1 MPRPRVIKKSKRQ
14 TASRQGAFKS
24 LRVSDGFRDFVLDQ
38 LSGVPLLLA
47 KPMFGG
53 LGLYTGDT
61 FFGIVA
67 ADVLYLKVG
76 DANRAEYERVGA
88 AGFAPYAK
96 GRASTSYY
104 AVPVA
109 VLEDSRTLARWVTD
123 AIKVAR
129 QAS

>member
-1 MPRPRVIKKSKRQ
+1 MPRRPVVKKSKRQ
-14 TASRQGAFKS
+14 TAPRRGAFKS

-38 LSGVPLLLA
+38 LSEVPHLLA

-76 DANRAEYERVGA
+76 DANRAKYERVGA
-88 AGFAPYAK
+88 AAFAPYAK
-96 GRASTSYY
+96 GRASKTYY
-104 AVPVA
+104 SVPVA
-109 VLEDSRTLARWVTD
+109 VLEDSGTLARWVAD
-123 AIKVAR
+123 AITVAR
-129 QAS
+129 QAG